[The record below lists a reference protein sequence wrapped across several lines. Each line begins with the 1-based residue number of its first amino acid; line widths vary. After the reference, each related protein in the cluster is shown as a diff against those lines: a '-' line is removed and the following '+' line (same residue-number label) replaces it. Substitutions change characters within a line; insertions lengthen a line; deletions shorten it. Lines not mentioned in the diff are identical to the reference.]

1 MEADVFQGLKQDM
14 KKELTIFVI
23 IPLLINGLFL
33 GMYFSGVGG
42 LQQVVAPTIN
52 WLPQNSWREFGLLE
66 QLQNLL
72 LLAVLTILV
81 LGAFRK
87 TGVLDKGI
95 MVAGSIVFLFL
106 FLEEIDY
113 GINFYE
119 YLTGGDSGIR
129 LRNWHNQESDGQQ
142 NISRFKQ
149 IMDGMMFLLFFLLPL
164 VKNKIPIPF
173 VQDIAPSR
181 WFILGFALTISYAR
195 LAHFLDDQ
203 GMATIN
209 GVEGNLSS
217 NISEFRELSNYYFF
231 MIYALHLVRRN

>member
-33 GMYFSGVGG
+33 GLYFSGVGG

-149 IMDGMMFLLFFLLPL
+149 IMDGMMCYR
-164 VKNKIPIPF
+164 
-173 VQDIAPSR
+173 AG
-181 WFILGFALTISYAR
+181 LGVLR
-195 LAHFLDDQ
+195 
-203 GMATIN
+203 GP
-209 GVEGNLSS
+209 
-217 NISEFRELSNYYFF
+217 
-231 MIYALHLVRRN
+231 